1 MARWRL
7 RMEDFGRRQEG
18 GNRTSEAWHQ
28 PRWASKASS
37 LSKGDEER
45 PPSSGGSTRCPSS
58 ARGRHS
64 PAPSVET
71 RAPSPNSPAA
81 SWAQPA
87 PPSLRAS
94 ADTWATRVDSKQR
107 GQEKDFPATY
117 SIKQGDLAGSL
128 LPDYELWVTLHGGNG
143 RWQQARA
150 QTQWAHML
158 VEHEAAMAAKK
169 LETERQRL
177 RRAEVARIRRAEEE
191 ELRRRVEEAEHDK
204 RRRKEEELRL
214 QMQREEEARR
224 AKLEEERLLELMQ
237 PRKCQKCE
245 GSGRCANCQG
255 EGSVDVLFL
264 APSVGSRPMPILQG
278 RRPRGCRLCGGA
290 GDGALLRDF
299 VAGSGR
305 CDVCKGERF
314 IKPPPGGFK
323 TPAKAEA
330 TPRRTSREYEALN
343 GSMPDASALMLQ
355 VWRIHLQRRLAPV
368 CAISGFAASKSDEDA
383 ALAQRSG

>member
-18 GNRTSEAWHQ
+18 SNRTSEAWHQ
-28 PRWASKASS
+28 PRWASKAS
-37 LSKGDEER
+37 LSKGDDER
-45 PPSSGGSTRCPSS
+45 PLSSVSTRCPSS
-58 ARGRHS
+58 ARGRQS
-64 PAPSVET
+64 PTLSAET
-71 RAPSPNSPAA
+71 RAPSPSSSPC

-94 ADTWATRVDSKQR
+94 SDTWATRVESKRR
-107 GQEKDFPATY
+107 GQEKEYPATY
-117 SIKQGDLAGSL
+117 SIKPGDLAGAL

-150 QTQWAHML
+150 QNQWAHML

-169 LETERQRL
+169 QEAERQRL

-191 ELRRRVEEAEHDK
+191 ELRRRVEEAEQDK

-245 GSGRCANCQG
+245 GTGRCSNCQG
-255 EGSVDVLFL
+255 DGSVDVLFL
-264 APSVGSRPMPILQG
+264 APAVGSRPMPILQG
-278 RRPRGCRLCGGA
+278 RRPRGCRQCGGA

-299 VAGSGR
+299 IAGSGR
-305 CDVCKGERF
+305 CDICKGERF

-323 TPAKAEA
+323 TPAKAE
-330 TPRRTSREYEALN
+330 TPRKPSREPEA
-343 GSMPDASALMLQ
+343 DASAL
-355 VWRIHLQRRLAPV
+355 P
-368 CAISGFAASKSDEDA
+368 E
-383 ALAQRSG
+383 

>member
-37 LSKGDEER
+37 LSKGAPGTEEER

-71 RAPSPNSPAA
+71 RAPSPSSPRTC
-81 SWAQPA
+81 WAQPA

-94 ADTWATRVDSKQR
+94 SDTWATRVDSKQR

-117 SIKQGDLAGSL
+117 SIKPGDLVGSL

-150 QTQWAHML
+150 QNQWAQML

-305 CDVCKGERF
+305 CDICKGERF

-343 GSMPDASALMLQ
+343 GSMADASAL
-355 VWRIHLQRRLAPV
+355 A
-368 CAISGFAASKSDEDA
+368 D
-383 ALAQRSG
+383 

>member
-28 PRWASKASS
+28 PRWASKA
-37 LSKGDEER
+37 LISKGEEER
-45 PPSSGGSTRCPSS
+45 PMSSGSTRCPSS
-58 ARGRHS
+58 ARCSRGRQSPQS

-71 RAPSPNSPAA
+71 RAPSPNSPAC
-81 SWAQPA
+81 WAQPA

-94 ADTWATRVDSKQR
+94 SDTWATRVDPKQR
-107 GQEKDFPATY
+107 GQEKDYPATY
-117 SIKQGDLAGSL
+117 SIKPGDLGGSL
-128 LPDYELWVTLHGGNG
+128 LPDYPLWVTLHGGNG

-150 QTQWAHML
+150 QNQWAQML

-191 ELRRRVEEAEHDK
+191 ELRRRVEEAEQDK

-237 PRKCQKCE
+237 PRKCQRCE

-278 RRPRGCRLCGGA
+278 RRPRGCRQCGGA

-330 TPRRTSREYEALN
+330 PLPTSRRTSRDNEALH
-343 GSMPDASALMLQ
+343 GSTPDATAL
-355 VWRIHLQRRLAPV
+355 P
-368 CAISGFAASKSDEDA
+368 E
-383 ALAQRSG
+383 